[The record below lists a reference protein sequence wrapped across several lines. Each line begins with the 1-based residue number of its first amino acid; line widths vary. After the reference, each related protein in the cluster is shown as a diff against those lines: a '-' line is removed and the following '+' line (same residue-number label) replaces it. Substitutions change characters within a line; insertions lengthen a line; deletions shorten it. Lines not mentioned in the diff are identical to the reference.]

1 MNRTVYFHAC
11 AFLLLSALL
20 LLLSD
25 QFSRF
30 SAPHSMLESGKA
42 IDRAV
47 GKATLINPHVVGL
60 ISDPVGIKVSANYQQ
75 VDSSIDAVFN
85 KVTRKL
91 RGVQSHLKHHVHQ
104 AFNVRTFSRHR
115 PTANLVIRM
124 HSWLV
129 RELGLAHTTNGQSVK
144 KRLTIRHLAAAGF
157 KAHGQN

>member
-20 LLLSD
+20 LLLSE

-47 GKATLINPHVVGL
+47 GKATLIDPNVLGL
-60 ISDPVGIKVSANYQQ
+60 ISDPEIKVSANYQQ
-75 VDSSIDAVFN
+75 VDSSIEAVLN

-91 RGVQSHLKHHVHQ
+91 RGAQSHLKHRVHQ
-104 AFNVRTFSRHR
+104 AFNVKLISRHR
-115 PTANLVIRM
+115 PTANPVTRI
-124 HSWLV
+124 HAWLIG
-129 RELGLAHTTNGQSVK
+129 ELGLPHTTNGQSAK
-144 KRLTIRHLAAAGF
+144 RRLTIRHLAAAL